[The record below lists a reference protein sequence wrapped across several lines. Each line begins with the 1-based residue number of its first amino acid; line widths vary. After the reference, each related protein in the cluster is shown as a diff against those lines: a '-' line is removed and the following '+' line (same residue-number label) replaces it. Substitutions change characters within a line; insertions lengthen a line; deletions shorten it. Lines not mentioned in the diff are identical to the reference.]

1 MQFLKTLFW
10 VALAI
15 VLSLWSKANWAVV
28 QVKLWGGLIADVR
41 LPLLILFGFLL
52 GFVPTVIVYRARM
65 WSLRRRYEPIE
76 RGAAVA
82 PPVAAPVT
90 VSNSADPARER
101 LATDS
106 KAWPASTWA
115 SWSSPCS
122 ARWSSPRST
131 PPG

>member
-15 VLSLWSKANWAVV
+15 VLSLWGRANWAVV

-52 GFVPTVIVYRARM
+52 GWVPTLLVYRAKL

-76 RGAAVA
+76 RNVATAVPA
-82 PPVAAPVT
+82 PTATPVN
-90 VSNSADPARER
+90 VSNAADPARAR
-101 LATDS
+101 VATDS
-106 KAWPASTWA
+106 EAWPTG
-115 SWSSPCS
+115 
-122 ARWSSPRST
+122 R
-131 PPG
+131 